1 MNIFMLDSSM
11 DKCVRYHCDK
21 HIVKMPLETAQMV
34 CTIAHKLGLNPPYLP
49 VHAKHPCT
57 LWGGLNK
64 RNFMWLRMFG
74 IALCVEYEYRYGR
87 RHACLD
93 VLTDIAC
100 QCWDYLPSGDYTDPP
115 QAMPDEYKNTNVIE
129 AYRRYYYFEKSR
141 FAKWTKRPKPYFM
154 EEGYYEALR
163 A

>member
-1 MNIFMLDSSM
+1 MNFFYLDEDPFKSIE
-11 DKCVRYHCDK
+11 YHCDK

-34 CTIAHKLGLNPPYLP
+34 CTIAHKYMSPPYLP

-57 LWGGLNK
+57 LWGGRTK
-64 RNFMWLRMFG
+64 GNFFWLVMFG
-74 IALCVEYEYRYGR
+74 LALCKEYTFRYDR
-87 RHACLD
+87 THNCEK
-93 VLTDIAC
+93 VLFEVGNEC
-100 QCWDYLPSGDYTDPP
+100 FDYLPPGVITDPP
-115 QAMPDEYKNTNVIE
+115 QAMPDEYKSPDVVK

-141 FAKWTKRPKPYFM
+141 FAKWTKRPKPFFM